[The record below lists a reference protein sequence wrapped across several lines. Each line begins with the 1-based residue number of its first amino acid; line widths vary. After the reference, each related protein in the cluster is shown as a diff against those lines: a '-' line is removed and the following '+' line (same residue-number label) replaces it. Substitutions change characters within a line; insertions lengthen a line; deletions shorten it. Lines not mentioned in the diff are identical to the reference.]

1 MLGVYKL
8 GKAALM
14 VPLYI
19 SVAWSLIISYQLF
32 TQTAVYSII
41 YFLNNLLPSTAEFLI
56 LRINIVV
63 FIHTFAWIFVLSS
76 VIPSMILG
84 KGRSVLLQF
93 FLCLTITLV
102 AVSVEDILALMIG
115 TAPIAQMQTMS
126 VWFQNP
132 LIAGTY
138 LSAPYLSM
146 LYLDIHSRRKGEK
159 EEEPEETEAVVIEEV
174 IPAEQEV
181 SDNAIIQEANEKD
194 QVCQR
199 DSRGRINFLY
209 GASAGCFLLAFV
221 TFWLGDSISSTIST
235 MSHKLVYI
243 AAFIS
248 LGAILLSL
256 GRYSTNTNEQACP
269 H

>member
-1 MLGVYKL
+1 M
-8 GKAALM
+8 
-14 VPLYI
+14 
-19 SVAWSLIISYQLF
+19 
-32 TQTAVYSII
+32 
-41 YFLNNLLPSTAEFLI
+41 LPSTAEFLI
-56 LRINIVV
+56 FRIDTVV

-115 TAPIAQMQTMS
+115 AAPITQIQTMS

-132 LIAGTY
+132 LVAGTY

-146 LYLDIHSRRKGEK
+146 LYLDIHSRRKSAK
-159 EEEPEETEAVVIEEV
+159 EEEPEETEAVIYEKV
-174 IPAEQEV
+174 IPAKQEV
-181 SDNAIIQEANEKD
+181 SDTAITQETND
-194 QVCQR
+194 INQVCQR
-199 DSRGRINFLY
+199 KSKGRINFLY
-209 GASAGCFLLAFV
+209 GASAACFLLAFV

-235 MSHKLVYI
+235 MSHKLAYT

>member
-1 MLGVYKL
+1 
-8 GKAALM
+8 
-14 VPLYI
+14 
-19 SVAWSLIISYQLF
+19 
-32 TQTAVYSII
+32 
-41 YFLNNLLPSTAEFLI
+41 
-56 LRINIVV
+56 
-63 FIHTFAWIFVLSS
+63 
-76 VIPSMILG
+76 MILG
-84 KGRSVLLQF
+84 KARSVLLQF
-93 FLCLTITLV
+93 FLCLTITFV

-115 TAPIAQMQTMS
+115 TAPIAQMRSMS

-146 LYLDIHSRRKGEK
+146 LYLDIHSRRKSAK
-159 EEEPEETEAVVIEEV
+159 EEEPEETEAVVSEEV

-181 SDNAIIQEANEKD
+181 SDTATTQDTNDVN

-199 DSRGRINFLY
+199 ESKGRMNFLY
-209 GASAGCFLLAFV
+209 GASAACFLLAFV

-256 GRYSTNTNEQACP
+256 GRYSINTNEQACP

>member
-1 MLGVYKL
+1 M
-8 GKAALM
+8 
-14 VPLYI
+14 YI

-56 LRINIVV
+56 LRIDMVV

-84 KGRSVLLQF
+84 KARSVLLQF
-93 FLCLTITLV
+93 FLCLTITFV

-115 TAPIAQMQTMS
+115 TAPIAKIQIMS

-146 LYLDIHSRRKGEK
+146 LYLDIHSRRKSAK
-159 EEEPEETEAVVIEEV
+159 EEEPEETEAIIYEEV

-181 SDNAIIQEANEKD
+181 SDTAITQETND
-194 QVCQR
+194 VNQVCQR
-199 DSRGRINFLY
+199 ESKGRMNFLY
-209 GASAGCFLLAFV
+209 GASAACFLLAFV
-221 TFWLGDSISSTIST
+221 TFWLGDSISSTILA

>member
-1 MLGVYKL
+1 M
-8 GKAALM
+8 
-14 VPLYI
+14 
-19 SVAWSLIISYQLF
+19 
-32 TQTAVYSII
+32 
-41 YFLNNLLPSTAEFLI
+41 
-56 LRINIVV
+56 VV

-84 KGRSVLLQF
+84 KARSVLLQF
-93 FLCLTITLV
+93 FLCLTITFV

-115 TAPIAQMQTMS
+115 TAPIAKIQIMS

-146 LYLDIHSRRKGEK
+146 LYLDIHSRRKSAK
-159 EEEPEETEAVVIEEV
+159 EEEPEETEAIIYEEV

-181 SDNAIIQEANEKD
+181 SDTAITQETND
-194 QVCQR
+194 VNQVCQR
-199 DSRGRINFLY
+199 ESKGRMNFLY
-209 GASAGCFLLAFV
+209 GASAACFLLAFV
-221 TFWLGDSISSTIST
+221 TFWLGDSISSTILA

>member
-1 MLGVYKL
+1 MT
-8 GKAALM
+8 APM
-14 VPLYI
+14 YI

-56 LRINIVV
+56 LRIDMVV

-84 KGRSVLLQF
+84 KARSVLLQF
-93 FLCLTITLV
+93 FLCLTITFV

-115 TAPIAQMQTMS
+115 TAPIAKIQIMS

-146 LYLDIHSRRKGEK
+146 LYLDIHSRRKSAK
-159 EEEPEETEAVVIEEV
+159 EEEPEETEAIIYEEV

-181 SDNAIIQEANEKD
+181 SDTAITQETND
-194 QVCQR
+194 VNQVCQR
-199 DSRGRINFLY
+199 ESKGRMNFLY
-209 GASAGCFLLAFV
+209 GASAACFLLAFV
-221 TFWLGDSISSTIST
+221 TFWLGDSISSTILA

>member
-1 MLGVYKL
+1 LT
-8 GKAALM
+8 A
-14 VPLYI
+14 PLYI

-32 TQTAVYSII
+32 TQTAVYSVI

-56 LRINIVV
+56 FRIDTVV

-115 TAPIAQMQTMS
+115 TAPIAQIQTMS
-126 VWFQNP
+126 IWFQNP

-146 LYLDIHSRRKGEK
+146 LYLDIHSRRKNAK
-159 EEEPEETEAVVIEEV
+159 EEEPEETEAVIYEEV

-181 SDNAIIQEANEKD
+181 SDTAITQETND
-194 QVCQR
+194 INQVCQR
-199 DSRGRINFLY
+199 ESKGRMNFLY
-209 GASAGCFLLAFV
+209 GASAACFLLAFV

-256 GRYSTNTNEQACP
+256 GHYSTNTNEQACP